1 MKNVGLAVAVVI
13 LASGAVPAWAQT
25 GSLQVQR
32 AEQYGE
38 YIADSFGR
46 ALYMFEADTQGNNG
60 AGAKSACHDDCAV
73 AWPPLTATTTG
84 AGEGISGDKI
94 GTMER
99 DDGTTQVTYNGWPL
113 YYYAKDANP
122 GDTLGHDIE
131 DFGAEWY
138 LLTPTGEQ
146 ADDE

>member
-13 LASGAVPAWAQT
+13 LTSGAVPAWAQS
-25 GSLQVQR
+25 GSLKVQKS
-32 AEQYGE
+32 EQYGE

-60 AGAKSACHDDCAV
+60 AGAKSACSGDCAV
-73 AWPPLTATTTG
+73 AWPPLTASITQG
-84 AGEGISGDKI
+84 GEGVSGDLI
-94 GTMER
+94 GTMQR
-99 DDGTTQVTYNGWPL
+99 DDGTTQVTYDGWPL

-122 GDTLGHDIE
+122 GDTLGQDIE

-146 ADDE
+146 ADDD